1 MALRRDF
8 SVPSRSGEKSG
19 RAVNRFQTTRWS
31 VVLEARGATVQ
42 SRQALE
48 ELCRTYRAPVIGYI
62 RNRTHNSEDVE
73 DLAQSFFARFI
84 ERADHAHADPARG
97 SFRAFLLT
105 ALKRFLNDASERT
118 HAIKRGGNA
127 QFQPLDSLVGSGDT
141 STLQD
146 PDTPDQVFERAW
158 AQAALR
164 AAMRRLQAET
174 AAAGRSALFDQLCE
188 FLVERPSESDYTR
201 IAAALNMRRNTIA
214 VAVHRL
220 RQRLH
225 ELVREELAETAA
237 DRAGVDREFAQLR
250 KSFAALMPPE

>member
-1 MALRRDF
+1 M
-8 SVPSRSGEKSG
+8 
-19 RAVNRFQTTRWS
+19 
-31 VVLEARGATVQ
+31 LEARGATAQ

-48 ELCRTYRAPVIGYI
+48 ELCRTYRAPVVGYI
-62 RNRTHNSEDVE
+62 RNRTRNAEDVE

-84 ERADHAHADPARG
+84 EHAYHAHADPARG

-105 ALKRFLNDASERT
+105 ALKHFLEDAGERMQ
-118 HAIKRGGNA
+118 AIKRGGNV
-127 QFQPLDSLVGSGDT
+127 QFQALDSLAGGEVDAARIEER
-141 STLQD
+141 
-146 PDTPDQVFERAW
+146 DTPDQVFERAW
-158 AQAALR
+158 AEAALR
-164 AAMRRLQAET
+164 AAMRALQAEA

-225 ELVREELAETAA
+225 ELLRAELAETAA
-237 DRAGVDREFAQLR
+237 DASGVEREVAALR
-250 KSFAALMPPE
+250 KSMAALLPPAS

>member
-1 MALRRDF
+1 M
-8 SVPSRSGEKSG
+8 
-19 RAVNRFQTTRWS
+19 
-31 VVLEARGATVQ
+31 LEARGATAQ

-48 ELCRTYRAPVIGYI
+48 ELCRTYRAPVVGYI
-62 RNRTHNSEDVE
+62 RSRTRNADDVE

-84 ERADHAHADPARG
+84 EHAYHAHADPARG

-105 ALKRFLNDASERT
+105 VLKHFLEDAGERT
-118 HAIKRGGNA
+118 HAIKRGGNV
-127 QFQPLDSLVGSGDT
+127 QFQPLDSLVSGGAIDAARIEER
-141 STLQD
+141 
-146 PDTPDQVFERAW
+146 DTPDHVFERAW
-158 AQAALR
+158 AEAALR
-164 AAMRRLQAET
+164 AAMRALQAEA

-225 ELVREELAETAA
+225 ELVRAELAETAA
-237 DRAGVDREFAQLR
+237 DAPGAEREFTALR
-250 KSFAALMPPE
+250 KSMAVLLPPAS